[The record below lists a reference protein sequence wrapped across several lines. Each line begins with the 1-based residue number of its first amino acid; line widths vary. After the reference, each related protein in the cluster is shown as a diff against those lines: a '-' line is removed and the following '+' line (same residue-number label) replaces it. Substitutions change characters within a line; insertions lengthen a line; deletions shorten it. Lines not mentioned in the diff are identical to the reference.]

1 MILNALNEH
10 LFGCKKNI
18 PLQKNGVI
26 ANAIS
31 IGKIASHLV
40 TIVLLMFQIS
50 IKACSKSSDL
60 LVIKIFC
67 YSKYNNGRYKTNHPL
82 LLYCKG

>member
-1 MILNALNEH
+1 MQEKYT
-10 LFGCKKNI
+10 FT
-18 PLQKNGVI
+18 KNGVI

-50 IKACSKSSDL
+50 IKACSKSYDL

-67 YSKYNNGRYKTNHPL
+67 YVIQNITMVGIKQITRCYYIVKASIN
-82 LLYCKG
+82 